1 MLPAFRTLF
10 NEIHTDKEKSVQQR
24 TALLGLRSVGTT
36 SGTGTGQSIRS
47 IQAREQ
53 AAAVSRLM
61 AGQRSKRATNDS
73 IALSRS
79 RIQQQ

>member
-1 MLPAFRTLF
+1 MLPAFKQLF
-10 NEIHTDKEKSVQQR
+10 NEIHTDREKSVQQR
-24 TALLGLRSVGTT
+24 TALLGLRGVGTS

-61 AGQRSKRATNDS
+61 AGQRSKRVANET
-73 IALSRS
+73 IASSRS

>member
-1 MLPAFRTLF
+1 MLPAFKTLF
-10 NEIHTDKEKSVQQR
+10 NEIHIDKEKSVNQR
-24 TALLGLRSVGTT
+24 TALLGLRGVGTT

-61 AGQRSKRATNDS
+61 AGQRSKRVANDTTAS
-73 IALSRS
+73 SRGH
-79 RIQQQ
+79 IQQQ

>member
-1 MLPAFRTLF
+1 MLPAFKTLF
-10 NEIHTDKEKSVQQR
+10 NEIHTDREKSVQQR
-24 TALLGLRSVGTT
+24 TALLGLRGVGTT
-36 SGTGTGQSIRS
+36 SGTGAGQSIRS

-61 AGQRSKRATNDS
+61 VGQRSKRVANDT
-73 IALSRS
+73 IVLGRS